1 MYRICCFARAGR
13 GFARRYARGGS
24 LEVIGYAGALCE
36 SGVGRAGRDCPF
48 QRWKEGEIDGFWRM
62 EPITHDFRGH
72 NDGGGVGVE
81 LESIVGIISILITVI
96 IGILNITPARNK
108 ILETIKF
115 VWIKITN
122 VPAWFKRQL
131 GKRRVRAEYVDLFCD
146 TDRCLLQA
154 ARCLEVAH
162 KLFEKFCVTE
172 EDKALLEEFSDM
184 TDSLLGQRDM
194 LKWKR
199 QALMLGDWEGF
210 NGKKRL

>member
-1 MYRICCFARAGR
+1 M
-13 GFARRYARGGS
+13 
-24 LEVIGYAGALCE
+24 
-36 SGVGRAGRDCPF
+36 
-48 QRWKEGEIDGFWRM
+48 K
-62 EPITHDFRGH
+62 PITHDFRGH

-81 LESIVGIISILITVI
+81 LESIEGGNTMPTEIPPVTIGIISIIIGIISILITVI